1 MSVNWKNSI
10 IIVIDAVLA
19 VYLLV
24 AVTVYNKPESKD
36 VVCTRVDIRIAD
48 GLVNGFLDNVEVESQ
63 LKTNRLYPLGQPL
76 SQVDVRNI
84 EESLQRN
91 PFVKEAQCY
100 KTQGGKVIIL
110 LTQRLPVMRVKAENG
125 DDYYLDGNGNVMPRT
140 RYTSDLIVATGHI
153 SRNYAKTYLA
163 TMGEDLLNNRFWNN
177 QIEQLHVLQDG
188 SMELVPRVGDHI
200 VYLGS
205 PIDIPQKL
213 TRLEKFYRYG
223 LNVAGWN
230 KYSYIN
236 LEFNNQIICK
246 KRETRKP

>member
-24 AVTVYNKPESKD
+24 AVTVYNKPESED

-153 SRNYAKTYLA
+153 SRDYAKTYLA
-163 TMGEDLLNNRFWNN
+163 TMGEDLLHNRFWNN

-205 PIDIPQKL
+205 PTDIPQKL

>member
-1 MSVNWKNSI
+1 MNVNWKKSTI
-10 IIVIDAVLA
+10 VVIDAALA
-19 VYLLV
+19 VYLLL
-24 AVTVYNKPESKD
+24 AVTVFNKPEGQD
-36 VVCTRVDIRIAD
+36 AVCTRVDIRIAD
-48 GLVNGFLDNVEVESQ
+48 GLVNGFLGDAEIESQ
-63 LKTNRLYPLGQPL
+63 LKNNKLYPLGQPL
-76 SQVDVRNI
+76 SQVNVRNI
-84 EESLQRN
+84 EESLLRS

-110 LTQRLPVMRVKAENG
+110 LTQRLPVIHVKAVNG
-125 DDYYLDGNGNVMPRT
+125 DDYYLDEEGNAMSST
-140 RYTSDLIVATGHI
+140 RYTSDLVVATGYINRH
-153 SRNYAKTYLA
+153 YAKKILA
-163 TMGEDLLNNRFWNN
+163 PVGKDLARNRFWNS
-177 QIEQLHVLQDG
+177 QIEQVNVLHDG

-236 LEFNNQIICK
+236 LEYNNQIICK

>member
-1 MSVNWKNSI
+1 MSVDWKKFAI
-10 IIVIDAVLA
+10 VVIDIALA
-19 VYLLV
+19 VYLLL
-24 AVTVYNKPESKD
+24 AVMVFNKPD
-36 VVCTRVDIRIAD
+36 GQDAVCTRVDIRIAD
-48 GLVNGFLDNVEVESQ
+48 GLVNGFLGDAEVESQ
-63 LKTNRLYPLGQPL
+63 LKANDLYPLGQPL
-76 SQVDVRNI
+76 SQVNVRDI
-84 EESLQRN
+84 EETLLRN

-100 KTQGGKVIIL
+100 KTQGGKVIVL
-110 LTQRLPVMRVKAENG
+110 LTQRLPVLHIKAMNG
-125 DDYYLDGNGNVMPRT
+125 DDYYLDGRGNVMPNT

-153 SRNYAKTYLA
+153 SRNYAKQVLA
-163 TMGEDLLNNRFWNN
+163 SIGEDLVQNRFWNN
-177 QIEQLHVLQDG
+177 QIEQVNVLRDG

-205 PIDIPQKL
+205 PTDISKKL

-236 LEFNNQIICK
+236 MEFSNQIICK

>member
-1 MSVNWKNSI
+1 MRVNWKKST
-10 IIVIDAVLA
+10 IVAIDAALA
-19 VYLLV
+19 VYLLM
-24 AVTVYNKPESKD
+24 AVTVFNKPESRN

-48 GLVNGFLDNVEVESQ
+48 GLVNGFLGDTEIESQ
-63 LKTNRLYPLGQPL
+63 LKASNLYPLGQPL
-76 SQVDVRNI
+76 SQVNVRNI
-84 EESLQRN
+84 EESLLHN

-125 DDYYLDGNGNVMPRT
+125 DDYYLDGNGNVMPHT
-140 RYTSDLIVATGHI
+140 RYASDLVVATGHI

-163 TMGEDLLNNRFWNN
+163 TMGEDLLHNRFWNN

-188 SMELVPRVGDHI
+188 GLELVPRVGDHI

-205 PIDIPQKL
+205 PTNIPQKL
-213 TRLEKFYRYG
+213 MRLEKFYRYG

-230 KYSYIN
+230 KYSYIS
-236 LEFNNQIICK
+236 LEFDNQIVCK